1 MRKMYEEGVLMG
13 ANGSGKPVVLLAE
26 DTNEIRHMV
35 AGVLC
40 QNGYS
45 VLEAGD
51 GVEALGISDSY
62 PGDIDILIT
71 DLMMPRLSGLDLIR
85 TLKQRRPAT
94 RVLAVSG
101 WTTAVLDSGT
111 ALLRKPFT
119 PTALLRKIDEVI
131 AGGTSRA
138 LSLGVA

>member
-1 MRKMYEEGVLMG
+1 MKKIHEKDVPMG
-13 ANGSGKPVVLLAE
+13 THGSGKQMILLAE

-51 GVEALGISDSY
+51 GLEALQISDSY
-62 PGDIDILIT
+62 AGDIDILIT

-85 TLKQRRPAT
+85 TIKQRRPST
-94 RVLAVSG
+94 RVLAISG
-101 WTTAVLDSGT
+101 WTN
-111 ALLRKPFT
+111 ALL
-119 PTALLRKIDEVI
+119 DY
-131 AGGTSRA
+131 G
-138 LSLGVA
+138 